1 MVKFDIFLG
10 PLIHKEAF
18 PLNSANDFKNLIPEE
33 LRDRISNATSTQ
45 IAVNRVYSYNLN
57 APRFLINLKGCSLSE
72 IGGGE
77 RGSLVSCQRTFS
89 EGSYTNREEEE
100 VYHFSPPHFIEVK
113 LRHHSIFHVNLSSWH
128 GEELTETGAV
138 IIIHATIK
146 LEENKMDDLKKSYF
160 LTLTRDKE
168 CQFNSEYL
176 NQPINLASENE
187 VGVSS
192 LILPRIPNIRPPFNY
207 IDVVFHEYA
216 REGENQEQFQN
227 YMNTKAEY
235 RNEIGRL
242 LKSEPQV
249 LQMSGE
255 EKDMLVPKYVAHD
268 PFVKLGNYTKR
279 VILNVGNY
287 NTVDDLVRLLNSSFQ
302 ETFKDPWWWSMP
314 ESHTKI
320 RKLGNNFHFRE
331 IGEKIIM
338 ENRSD
343 LTVDMLMKE
352 KLAKILGFP
361 IFLSLDSGIDEMLE
375 ERKAIEKDE
384 LPSFIIGQ
392 EPNPKYGLPKFIAG
406 CSPIASHSFIGSQM
420 HKILCLFLLP
430 QEDKEGG
437 YSIMFQ
443 NVKFINANPGI
454 FNNME
459 LVFYDPFEGPID
471 FGEKECKTFI
481 SFFLK

>member
-1 MVKFDIFLG
+1 M
-10 PLIHKEAF
+10 
-18 PLNSANDFKNLIPEE
+18 
-33 LRDRISNATSTQ
+33 
-45 IAVNRVYSYNLN
+45 
-57 APRFLINLKGCSLSE
+57 
-72 IGGGE
+72 
-77 RGSLVSCQRTFS
+77 
-89 EGSYTNREEEE
+89 
-100 VYHFSPPHFIEVK
+100 
-113 LRHHSIFHVNLSSWH
+113 
-128 GEELTETGAV
+128 
-138 IIIHATIK
+138 
-146 LEENKMDDLKKSYF
+146 
-160 LTLTRDKE
+160 
-168 CQFNSEYL
+168 
-176 NQPINLASENE
+176 
-187 VGVSS
+187 
-192 LILPRIPNIRPPFNY
+192 
-207 IDVVFHEYA
+207 
-216 REGENQEQFQN
+216 
-227 YMNTKAEY
+227 
-235 RNEIGRL
+235 
-242 LKSEPQV
+242 
-249 LQMSGE
+249 
-255 EKDMLVPKYVAHD
+255 
-268 PFVKLGNYTKR
+268 GNYTKR

-331 IGEKIIM
+331 INGKIIM

-392 EPNPKYGLPKFIAG
+392 EADPKYGLPKFIAG
-406 CSPIASHSFIGSQM
+406 CSPIASHSFIDSQM